1 MGRPGLVIRM
11 SEAVVEAVLLRM
23 SGDTG
28 LVEVLPSE
36 DRLEEDGVDLSD
48 CSELDFRWSRSTR
61 EEQEFS
67 STSFLFAAGFGG
79 DFEVTTWI
87 NTIDINI
94 QYFCPPR
101 TSPHMEAGECL

>member
-28 LVEVLPSE
+28 LVEVRPSD

-87 NTIDINI
+87 YKY
-94 QYFCPPR
+94 YFSIFLSSEEL
-101 TSPHMEAGECL
+101 TS

>member
-28 LVEVLPSE
+28 LAEVRPSD

-48 CSELDFRWSRSTR
+48 CSELDFRWSKSTR

-79 DFEVTTWI
+79 VFEVTTWI
-87 NTIDINI
+87 YKY
-94 QYFCPPR
+94 YFSIFLSSDDL
-101 TSPHMEAGECL
+101 TS